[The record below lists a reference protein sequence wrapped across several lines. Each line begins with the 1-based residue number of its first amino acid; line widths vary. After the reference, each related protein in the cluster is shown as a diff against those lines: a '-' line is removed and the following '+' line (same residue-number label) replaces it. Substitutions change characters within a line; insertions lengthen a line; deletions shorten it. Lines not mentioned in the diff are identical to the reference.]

1 MGGVRHISSARPAQL
16 GRGVARPAT
25 IRVRLE
31 TGDAAVA
38 DALGAV
44 SIRARVTGGRA
55 PVRLYL
61 YVNGDLVESWMDVE
75 GQFDLSLDEYG
86 PGRHAVTARGVD
98 ALGRW
103 AGASIVVTCVGG
115 QSGGPRGAAVQS

>member
-1 MGGVRHISSARPAQL
+1 MRVTLDAGDPAVDGPL
-16 GRGVARPAT
+16 GIVSL
-25 IRVRLE
+25 RV
-31 TGDAAVA
+31 
-38 DALGAV
+38 
-44 SIRARVTGGRA
+44 RVTGARG

-61 YVNGDLVESWMDVE
+61 YVNGDLADAWTEGQ

-103 AGASIVVTCVGG
+103 AGASMVVACVEDPPA
-115 QSGGPRGAAVQS
+115 SNE